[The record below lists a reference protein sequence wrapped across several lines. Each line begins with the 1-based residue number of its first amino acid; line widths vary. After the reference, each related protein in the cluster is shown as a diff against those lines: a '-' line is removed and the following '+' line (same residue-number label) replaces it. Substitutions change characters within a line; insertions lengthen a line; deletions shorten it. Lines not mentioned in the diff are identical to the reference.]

1 MKPMTLSE
9 SPELLKKFRNTPW
22 KFQQTFITPEKNLET
37 FVAEIVSANSCESG
51 CLTIDQII
59 FEPKNLVSL
68 FKSHSIPPQ
77 YGHGWSITAEGPA
90 EIEAVLYAALR
101 DWVDFTFVPKPS
113 PFGIFADHDEYTT
126 FYSHTRA
133 NLNRVVEA
141 LSLRGFTPVPDYKR
155 PRPRR

>member
-1 MKPMTLSE
+1 MTLSE
-9 SPELLKKFRNTPW
+9 SPELLRKFRNTPW

-37 FVAEIVSANSCESG
+37 FVAEIVSASPCQSG

-59 FEPKNLVSL
+59 FEPKNLVNL
-68 FKSHSIPPQ
+68 FNVYSIPLQ
-77 YGHGWSITAEGPA
+77 YGHGWSITAEGPT
-90 EIEAVLYAALR
+90 EVEAVLYAALR
-101 DWVDFTFVPKPS
+101 DSVDFTFVPKPS

-126 FYSHTRA
+126 FYAHTRA

-141 LSLRGFTPVPDYKR
+141 LSLQGFKTVPDYQR